1 MIPLFKWHSNH
12 RKDDEQKYVDL
23 FKKINLSD
31 GFYFSYTYDL
41 THTLQYNMLQTV
53 KKEQNKKM
61 LKSQDEFRETLKNK
75 NMDYNDAKIAYL
87 DQV

>member
-1 MIPLFKWHSNH
+1 MITQRKKVAKIGYHNIYTIKDMKMIPLFKWHSNH

-61 LKSQDEFRETLKNK
+61 LKS
-75 NMDYNDAKIAYL
+75 
-87 DQV
+87 

>member
-1 MIPLFKWHSNH
+1 
-12 RKDDEQKYVDL
+12 
-23 FKKINLSD
+23 
-31 GFYFSYTYDL
+31 
-41 THTLQYNMLQTV
+41 MLQTV